1 MRAAALLH
9 ERLLAAVLAAPLSF
23 FDSVP
28 HGRILN
34 RFSSDVSAVDDSLPF
49 IANIALANIASLAG
63 LLAVLCY
70 AAPPLL
76 PLLLPLAL
84 AY

>member
-1 MRAAALLH
+1 MPCL
-9 ERLLAAVLAAPLSF
+9 
-23 FDSVP
+23 
-28 HGRILN
+28 

-49 IANIALANIASLAG
+49 ILNIALANAASLVG

-70 AAPPLL
+70 SAPPLL

-84 AY
+84 LYR